1 MTVSEESSSKI
12 SKFLQN
18 SLEPSVSKFKE
29 PMDANASDYN
39 QKGSISKPFGSKSVS
54 PSSFVQQLEHETG
67 RIKDIIKKPKLVE
80 TKFKTLINLHEG
92 IESMINE
99 YVRTSGDDIRIE
111 VEDILKKWC
120 CKFRNEW
127 KADLGRLDEL
137 NMKVLKWNSSSVGS
151 KGSERSGRSESE
163 RSEGGGNNYKN
174 IKVMKW
180 KDVVQKTIENIDLEV
195 DLFDESIYGEMNEY
209 IDVNLKKEDLERK
222 EVKEMIMNYN
232 ELREEV
238 EDGLDEVI
246 EEVKGMEKRWMKVR
260 GKLEEKG
267 KKWLEVLYVCYLNYL
282 DGRMKKVE
290 CRVLV
295 NGEKIEGKM
304 MDGLK
309 KWLEE

>member
-12 SKFLQN
+12 S
-18 SLEPSVSKFKE
+18 
-29 PMDANASDYN
+29 DYN
-39 QKGSISKPFGSKSVS
+39 QKGSVS
-54 PSSFVQQLEHETG
+54 DFVQQLEHETG

-99 YVRTSGDDIRIE
+99 YIRTSGDDIRIE

-120 CKFRNEW
+120 GKFRNEW
-127 KADLGRLDEL
+127 KTDLNRLNEL
-137 NMKVLKWNSSSVGS
+137 NMKVLKWDSTSVGHN
-151 KGSERSGRSESE
+151 SGKSG
-163 RSEGGGNNYKN
+163 EGNFKN

-232 ELREEV
+232 ELREEI

>member
-1 MTVSEESSSKI
+1 MT
-12 SKFLQN
+12 
-18 SLEPSVSKFKE
+18 SLESKTDFQK
-29 PMDANASDYN
+29 DNSDFTKYRSASDF
-39 QKGSISKPFGSKSVS
+39 I
-54 PSSFVQQLEHETG
+54 QQLKHEVG
-67 RIKDIIKKPKLVE
+67 RIKDIVKKPKLVE
-80 TKFKTLINLHEG
+80 SKFKTLLNLHEG
-92 IESMINE
+92 IEGMINN
-99 YVRTSGDDIRIE
+99 YVRTSGDEIRIE

-120 CKFRNEW
+120 GKFRSEW
-127 KADLGRLDEL
+127 KSDLERLDEL
-137 NMKVLKWNSSSVGS
+137 NLKVLKWNCKREGNEKENEDS
-151 KGSERSGRSESE
+151 KSGISKSGREGGISLK
-163 RSEGGGNNYKN
+163 SEGISKNEGKYKN
-174 IKVMKW
+174 IKIMKW
-180 KDVVQKTIENIDLEV
+180 KDVVQKTIENMDLEV

-238 EDGLDEVI
+238 EDGLDEAV
-246 EEVKGMEKRWMKVR
+246 EEVKEMEKKWMKVR

>member
-12 SKFLQN
+12 S
-18 SLEPSVSKFKE
+18 
-29 PMDANASDYN
+29 DYN
-39 QKGSISKPFGSKSVS
+39 QKGSISSFVQRESVS
-54 PSSFVQQLEHETG
+54 DFVQQLEHETG

-99 YVRTSGDDIRIE
+99 YVRTSADDIRIE

-120 CKFRNEW
+120 GKFRNEW
-127 KADLGRLDEL
+127 KTDLGRLDEL
-137 NMKVLKWNSSSVGS
+137 NMKVLKWNSSSIGS
-151 KGSERSGRSESE
+151 KGSEKSE
-163 RSEGGGNNYKN
+163 RSEGNGNFKN

-180 KDVVQKTIENIDLEV
+180 KDVVQKTIENIDLEI